1 MTLETIEKLCCPFD
15 KADLDLTII
24 NQIEND
30 VKEGFFVC
38 TSCKRIYPFVKGV
51 PIMNQDEYRD
61 VELER
66 PLLEKLAASHSLKL
80 KEGFRVEVL
89 GVE

>member
-51 PIMNQDEYRD
+51 PIIEM
-61 VELER
+61 
-66 PLLEKLAASHSLKL
+66 
-80 KEGFRVEVL
+80 
-89 GVE
+89 

>member
-1 MTLETIEKLCCPFD
+1 VQKNLS
-15 KADLDLTII
+15 
-24 NQIEND
+24 
-30 VKEGFFVC
+30 VR
-38 TSCKRIYPFVKGV
+38 KRRS
-51 PIMNQDEYRD
+51 DYRD